1 MTMALN
7 YDNFITLF
15 AAEIDSITKTF
26 VLDGYKALSSFLQAP
41 LGSLLV
47 LYIVLM
53 GYGITRGLIER
64 PQQELFRFAFRAGLI
79 YMTAMDW
86 DIFASYIR
94 DLIVIGSEGIASH
107 MMQALGK
114 QSSGS
119 SINQSLQNVLN
130 EILGLGTDL
139 LKAGSLRNFSP
150 YFAGIMVLLS
160 GSLTIGLAFI
170 EIVVAKI
177 MLAVC
182 LSTAPLFIIF
192 TLFEQTKSFFERWLG
207 TLAGFSFGIIFVS
220 AVVGLCMHL
229 LHWIT
234 GALLANNTELTAPI
248 WIPIFIVSCLCLFAL
263 LEAVS
268 IGKSIGGSVSSS
280 NGAAM
285 VGGLL
290 AFGLGA
296 TSSLKNTAEKSK
308 DLTRMG
314 LSGTSNLF
322 EKGAQIKAASKNLY
336 KQLHKNLRRGSH
348 D

>member
-1 MTMALN
+1 MTIALN
-7 YDNFITLF
+7 YDNFIALL
-15 AAEIDSITKTF
+15 AYEIDSITNTF
-26 VLDGYKALSSFLQAP
+26 VFDGYKALSSFLEAP

-79 YMTAMDW
+79 YMTAMNW
-86 DIFASYIR
+86 EIFAVYIR
-94 DLIVIGSEGIASH
+94 DLFVVGSESISSII
-107 MMQALGK
+107 MQTLSK
-114 QSSGS
+114 QPAGG

-130 EILGLGTDL
+130 EIMVLGTNL
-139 LKAGSLRNFSP
+139 LKAASMRNLTP
-150 YFAGIMVLLS
+150 LFAGIVVLFS
-160 GSLTIGLAFI
+160 GSITIGLALV

-220 AVVGLCMHL
+220 AVVGLSMHL

-248 WIPIFIVSCLCLFAL
+248 WIPIFIVAGLCIYAL

-290 AFGLGA
+290 ALGLGA

-322 EKGAQIKAASKNLY
+322 EKGAQIKAASKSLY